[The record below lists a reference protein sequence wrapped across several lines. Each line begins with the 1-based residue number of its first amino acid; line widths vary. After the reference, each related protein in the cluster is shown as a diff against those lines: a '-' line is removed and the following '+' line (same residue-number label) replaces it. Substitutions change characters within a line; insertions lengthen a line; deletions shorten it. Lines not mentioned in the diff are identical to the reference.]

1 MQEKWRFNDPEVR
14 SAGVLRPLPTYH
26 KTIYAPD
33 TRDLPVFWGNFSPN
47 ELSRKGFH
55 WSTWPQKDAN
65 PAKWSTPGVI
75 EWDCPVDLVECWN
88 WGRWDPAHL
97 VFRQTK
103 SWRNKTIY
111 PETSLHGETSL
122 HTDFLFCR
130 FSRWT
135 WVMTCIHRVW
145 TELGWIQ
152 KNNSDVECGMVMS
165 LHVPGPKMVTSIQ
178 GGSLR
183 NQQTVVFVN
192 FSRLRWTGWFLSTKL
207 QVPQL
212 EIEELHVWRVEPMF
226 RCGEPASLRSPVLFR
241 HLWCCQIFF
250 DPDPGSNWNLA
261 SL

>member
-1 MQEKWRFNDPEVR
+1 MILKFEVQECSVLYPHIHIRPRYQRSRLLGKLLPKWTVKKRVSFIHMTPKGCKSCEMIN
-14 SAGVLRPLPTYH
+14 S
-26 KTIYAPD
+26 
-33 TRDLPVFWGNFSPN
+33 WGDWN
-47 ELSRKGFH
+47 
-55 WSTWPQKDAN
+55 
-65 PAKWSTPGVI
+65 
-75 EWDCPVDLVECWN
+75 CPVDLVECWN

-103 SWRNKTIY
+103 SWTNKTVY

-152 KNNSDVECGMVMS
+152 RNNSDVECGMVMS
-165 LHVPGPKMVTSIQ
+165 LHVPGPRMVTSIQ
-178 GGSLR
+178 GRSLR
-183 NQQTVVFVN
+183 NQQTVVFVH
-192 FSRLRWTGWFLSTKL
+192 FSRLRWTGWFLPTKL

-226 RCGEPASLRSPVLFR
+226 RCGEPASLRSPVFFR
-241 HLWCCQIFF
+241 NLWGCQFFF